1 MGQRTNRR
9 PTLRPAVALLCL
21 VLCFAGCSR
30 QPAPPATQPASQPA
44 VKTVA
49 SLVPAATDLLIA
61 MGAADRIVGVSTYDA
76 DPAVAG
82 RPRVGD
88 YQIVDWEQL
97 AALRPSVMVVQYA
110 PDRMPPGLAAR
121 ARGMGIAV
129 VNVKF
134 ERLEDVFVQF
144 ERLGEA
150 TDMKPGASLASER
163 LRKQLDTVRSRV
175 AEVEPVPTFL
185 ALDSDAQMSAGPGT
199 YLDDV
204 LRVAGGRN
212 VLGEGR
218 GGYPQID
225 RETLISLKPAAVVQ
239 LMPDAPPQAVQKAE
253 RTWAQIDNLPAVRDG
268 RVYRLTDSWVL
279 QPGSHVGDLA
289 EAIAERLH
297 PAGANQP

>member
-21 VLCFAGCSR
+21 ILCFAGCSR
-30 QPAPPATQPASQPA
+30 QPAPPATNPASRPS

-61 MGAADRIVGVSTYDA
+61 MGGADRIVGVSTYDA

-88 YQIVDWEQL
+88 YRTVDWEQL
-97 AALRPSVMVVQYA
+97 AALRPAVMVVQYA
-110 PDRMPPGLAAR
+110 PDRMPPGLVAR
-121 ARGMGIAV
+121 ARGMGIGV

-144 ERLGEA
+144 GRLGAA
-150 TDMKPGASLASER
+150 TGLKAGALRASER
-163 LRKQLDTVRSRV
+163 LRKQLDAVRSRV
-175 AEVEPVPTFL
+175 AQAAPVPTFL
-185 ALDSDAQMSAGPGT
+185 ALDSEGQMSAGPGT

-225 RETLISLKPAAVVQ
+225 RETLLSLKPAAVVQ
-239 LMPDAPPQAVQKAE
+239 LMPDAPPQAVKKAE
-253 RTWAQIDNLPAVRDG
+253 RTWSQLDYLPAVRDG

-289 EAIAERLH
+289 DAIAARLH
-297 PAGANQP
+297 PAPEAP